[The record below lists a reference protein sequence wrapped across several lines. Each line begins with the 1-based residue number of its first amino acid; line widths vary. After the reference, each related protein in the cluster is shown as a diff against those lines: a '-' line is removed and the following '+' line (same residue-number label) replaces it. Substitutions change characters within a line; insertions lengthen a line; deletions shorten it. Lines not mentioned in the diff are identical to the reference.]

1 MSYPLSLKFQQIAKS
16 LKKYFFSCLF
26 NSRYIKSTPQ
36 KKRLIHFSLF
46 SESNFLRNK
55 SRRQSLAPKIN
66 GIEDDNIKDGI
77 EEVTVVNG
85 TISDDDSD
93 PENDNAKTN
102 EVKMTLNE
110 LISGALE
117 SAFWAMDKLIVKDRE
132 AGYRIR

>member
-1 MSYPLSLKFQQIAKS
+1 LEAG
-16 LKKYFFSCLF
+16 
-26 NSRYIKSTPQ
+26 SRLAIKSNRVIYLVPY
-36 KKRLIHFSLF
+36 
-46 SESNFLRNK
+46 
-55 SRRQSLAPKIN
+55 
-66 GIEDDNIKDGI
+66 IKDGI

-93 PENDNAKTN
+93 PENDNAQTN

>member
-1 MSYPLSLKFQQIAKS
+1 MNRS
-16 LKKYFFSCLF
+16 KK
-26 NSRYIKSTPQ
+26 NSEY
-36 KKRLIHFSLF
+36 F

>member
-1 MSYPLSLKFQQIAKS
+1 MDSTLYMFFIIEYVNTLRKHESI
-16 LKKYFFSCLF
+16 KK
-26 NSRYIKSTPQ
+26 NSEY
-36 KKRLIHFSLF
+36 F

-93 PENDNAKTN
+93 PENDNAQTN

>member
-1 MSYPLSLKFQQIAKS
+1 MPY
-16 LKKYFFSCLF
+16 
-26 NSRYIKSTPQ
+26 
-36 KKRLIHFSLF
+36 
-46 SESNFLRNK
+46 
-55 SRRQSLAPKIN
+55 
-66 GIEDDNIKDGI
+66 IKDGI

-93 PENDNAKTN
+93 PENDNAQTN

-132 AGYRIR
+132 AGYRIRWIKKLYTLYSEISRIFDQNEYTLEPGINAGTMFFWFFIKKIKEKKRKNNRKALIDVKVN